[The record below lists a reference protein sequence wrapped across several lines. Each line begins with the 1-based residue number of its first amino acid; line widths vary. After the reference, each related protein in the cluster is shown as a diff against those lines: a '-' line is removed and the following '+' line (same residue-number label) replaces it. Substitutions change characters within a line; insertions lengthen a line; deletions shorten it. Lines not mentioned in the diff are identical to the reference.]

1 MEINR
6 KVALVTNATDYA
18 GPPAITALTEAGF
31 QVLAHDDAFAD
42 WDAWLKFSAPYP
54 NVERVRAPTPESVIE
69 AAWNVSGKLNVIV
82 SNDHFPAIHRSL
94 PHASLDDLRK
104 TLEKLV
110 VAPFALL
117 KAAVPFFQAQGGGNV
132 VMITSCR
139 TKLPMHGGAIPDAA
153 RAAANALVR
162 SFAIELAPLN
172 VAVNAIAPNFLYSE
186 AYYPR
191 AIFVDDSAGAAYVK
205 SEVPVG
211 RLGRPDEIGDLILF
225 LARTESRFLTGSVID
240 FSGGWPAAKPR
251 P

>member
-1 MEINR
+1 M
-6 KVALVTNATDYA
+6 
-18 GPPAITALTEAGF
+18 
-31 QVLAHDDAFAD
+31 
-42 WDAWLKFSAPYP
+42 
-54 NVERVRAPTPESVIE
+54 ERVSAATPESVVE
-69 AAWNVSGKLNVIV
+69 AAWNVSGRLNVIV

-94 PHASLDDLRK
+94 PHASLDELRQ

-110 VAPFALL
+110 VTPFALL
-117 KAAVPFFQAQGGGNV
+117 KAAVPLFQAQGGANV

-139 TKLPMHGGAIPDAA
+139 TKLPMHGGSIPDSA

-162 SFAIELAPLN
+162 SFAIELAPFD

-191 AIFVDDSAGAAYVK
+191 AVFVDDPAGAAYVK

-211 RLGRPDEIGDLILF
+211 RLGRPDEIGELILF

-240 FSGGWPAAKPR
+240 FTGGWPAAKSR
-251 P
+251 PWR